1 VGTLGSRLHVCS
13 DASKPNWLMVAA
25 AASVLQLCR
34 PLAMRVRQWERLP
47 ARRGP
52 TVLIANH
59 QHPDE
64 GEAVVGRT
72 FLAHP
77 WKPVVMVMSRR
88 HFETGFFAARLEWTA
103 PFTRTLNPRGLF
115 ARLGFLPVENQL
127 SSRPL
132 ISLAEEL
139 RGAYGDLPLAEVLPA
154 DLLAKLGLSGRW
166 IDELWRPAF
175 FTKAQATV
183 KVSQLLDPYRRE
195 VLENV
200 RARTTGDIEGIVRTI
215 RDGATLYLTPEG
227 IPSADGRMRPL
238 RGGILEAVLP
248 VAEPWLCAI
257 AYDPFR
263 GRRLSMLYRVV
274 RPADPDDLGA
284 SLASARPITTTA
296 LLATFLDGATRPF
309 TRAEALQAV
318 RAQLAALPETVF
330 VDPELRRVEAA
341 VLDALTTL
349 VKRGTLEVEGERYI
363 VTEHRTDPRFP
374 QVADMIAFQRAMLEE
389 TLEATRRLR
398 ARNTPLSSTTEV

>member
-1 VGTLGSRLHVCS
+1 VGTVGSHWYVQS
-13 DASKPNWLMVAA
+13 DSTKPNWLMVATA
-25 AASVLQLCR
+25 VGVLQLCR
-34 PLAMRVRQWERLP
+34 PLTMRVRQWERLP

-64 GEAVVGRT
+64 GEAVIGRT

-77 WKPVVMVMSRR
+77 WKPVTMVMSRR

-103 PFTRTLNPRGLF
+103 PFTRTLNPSGLF

-139 RGAYGDLPLAEVLPA
+139 RGAHGDLPLAEVVPA
-154 DLLAKLGLSGRW
+154 DVLAKLGLSGRR
-166 IDELWRPAF
+166 IDELWRRAF
-175 FTKAQATV
+175 FAKAQATV

-195 VLENV
+195 VVENV
-200 RARTTGDIEGIVRTI
+200 RTRTTGDVEGIVRAV

-274 RPADPDDLGA
+274 RPTDAADLGA

-296 LLATFLDGATRPF
+296 LLATFLDRATKPF
-309 TRAEALQAV
+309 TRAEALRAV
-318 RAQLAALPETVF
+318 RDQLAALPADVF

-349 VKRGTLEVEGERYI
+349 VKRGMLEIEGERYV
-363 VTEHRTDPRFP
+363 VTEHRSDLRFP

-389 TLEATRRLR
+389 TLEAAQRLR
-398 ARNTPLSSTTEV
+398 ARNSPLSSTTQV